1 MVAVYK
7 SASIL
12 LFLQQSSHI
21 RDHLDL
27 RVGAICGEM
36 GVDWWDA
43 GRWKRVLDEHDV
55 LVSTPQVCCCTLFCN
70 EACRAT
76 HGMSASTCVPY
87 MDKC

>member
-1 MVAVYK
+1 MRGLTSEIVHH
-7 SASIL
+7 IL
-12 LFLQQSSHI
+12 MNGTDHIIPERQHLALQQSSQI

-55 LVSTPQVCCCTLFCN
+55 LVSTPQVCCSIMCCKGY
-70 EACRAT
+70 C
-76 HGMSASTCVPY
+76 
-87 MDKC
+87 